1 MKRIRIGNDIRVQT
15 TLHELTDFDATMIK
29 QLRCYFIPES
39 DSNVNPFPQTYDP
52 AQYNICNCGKPMYNV
67 FPCNI
72 DAPHWFPGYN
82 GFGVNSTPFMSINK
96 EYLAPSRLLAEQN
109 KIEAYFPAVD
119 QKLLGEY
126 RVVIVLTLYQTG
138 WGADNLRTYTIDKG
152 VVFALTSNDQDIDTD
167 TVIDLDT
174 PYITSISIPSTL
186 TLGTEQ
192 VFNIGESD
200 HNDAVYNIQLHY
212 SNGASKKVTPDE
224 FSELFTVVVHGGPS
238 AIAVGENGQINRIDK
253 YSDVNTEI
261 TYLLKDNVTVN
272 ATIKVVSS
280 GKWYN
285 INYIYDSNY
294 VTVDGE
300 TSVYIEDIL
309 KNGDA
314 NPITTFT
321 ATPTDDEYAM
331 TSLDMEIT
339 GASLLNKP
347 DPSSQVIKAEVTIE
361 TPVTSDEITVTITA
375 SEFRP

>member
-29 QLRCYFIPES
+29 QLRCYFIPKPD
-39 DSNVNPFPQTYDP
+39 DSVNPFPQTYDP

-109 KIEAYFPAVD
+109 KIEAYFPAAD

-126 RVVIVLTLYQTG
+126 KVVIVLTLYQAG
-138 WGADNLRTYTIDKG
+138 WGTDNLRTYTIDKG
-152 VVFALTSNDQDIDTD
+152 VVFALTSDNQDIDTD
-167 TVIDLDT
+167 TVIDLDAA
-174 PYITSISIPSTL
+174 YITSITVPNIL
-186 TLGTEQ
+186 TFGTQQ

-200 HNDAVYNIQLHY
+200 YHNVVYNIQLNY
-212 SNGASKKVTPDE
+212 SNGLSKEVTPEE
-224 FSELFTVVVHGGPS
+224 FKKLFTVAMHGDPFTIS
-238 AIAVGENGQINRIDK
+238 VGENGQINRTNK
-253 YSDVNTEI
+253 YKDVNAEI
-261 TYLLKDNVTVN
+261 TYLLKDDVSVN
-272 ATIKVVSS
+272 ATMKVVSS

-300 TSVYIEDIL
+300 TSIYIDNTTKI
-309 KNGDA
+309 GDA
-314 NPITTFT
+314 FPITTFT
-321 ATPTDDEYAM
+321 ATPTDNEYAM

-339 GASLLNKP
+339 GASLHNVP
-347 DPSSQVIKAEVTIE
+347 DPNSQVIKAEVTIVA
-361 TPVTSDEITVTITA
+361 PVTSDEITVTITA
-375 SEFRP
+375 NEYRP

>member
-39 DSNVNPFPQTYDP
+39 DSNINPFPQTYDP

-82 GFGVNSTPFMSINK
+82 GFGVNSTPFMSIKK

-109 KIEAYFPAVD
+109 KIEAYFPAAD

-126 RVVIVLTLYQTG
+126 KVVIVLTLYQTG

-152 VVFALTSNDQDIDTD
+152 VVFALTSDNQDIDTD
-167 TVIDLDT
+167 TVIDLDAA
-174 PYITSISIPSTL
+174 YITSITVPDTL
-186 TLGTEQ
+186 TLERQQ

-200 HNDAVYNIQLHY
+200 YHDVVYNIQLNY
-212 SNGASKKVTPDE
+212 SNGLSKEVTPEE
-224 FSELFTVVVHGGPS
+224 FKKLFTVAMHGDPFVIS
-238 AIAVGENGQINRIDK
+238 VGENGQINRINK
-253 YSDVNTEI
+253 YKDVNAEI
-261 TYLLKDNVTVN
+261 TYVLKDDVSVN
-272 ATIKVVSS
+272 ATMKVVSS

-285 INYIYDSNY
+285 INYIYDSNH

-300 TSVYIEDIL
+300 TSIYIDDTTKI
-309 KNGDA
+309 GDA
-314 NPITTFT
+314 LPITTFT
-321 ATPTDDEYAM
+321 ATPTNDEYAM

-339 GASLLNKP
+339 GASLHNVP
-347 DPSSQVIKAEVTIE
+347 DPNSQVIKAEVIIM

-375 SEFRP
+375 NEYRP

>member
-29 QLRCYFIPES
+29 QLRCYFIPKS
-39 DSNVNPFPQTYDP
+39 DDSVNPFPQTYDP

-82 GFGVNSTPFMSINK
+82 GFGVNSTPFMSVK
-96 EYLAPSRLLAEQN
+96 REYLAPSRLLAEQN

-126 RVVIVLTLYQTG
+126 RAVIVLTLYQTG

-174 PYITSISIPSTL
+174 PYITSISIPNTL
-186 TLGTEQ
+186 TLETQQ
-192 VFNIGESD
+192 VFNIGDED
-200 HNDAVYNIQLHY
+200 YNDVVYSIELHY

-261 TYLLKDNVTVN
+261 TYLLNDNVAVN

-280 GKWYN
+280 GKWHTIKYVHESTITVEGPSEIFVN
-285 INYIYDSNY
+285 NDYMAGDPESIVQFEAFKTPGASVVDVTGAQGDGCTIKTDDNRTFWIYS
-294 VTVDGE
+294 
-300 TSVYIEDIL
+300 
-309 KNGDA
+309 
-314 NPITTFT
+314 PITK
-321 ATPTDDEYAM
+321 DD
-331 TSLDMEIT
+331 IT
-339 GASLLNKP
+339 
-347 DPSSQVIKAEVTIE
+347 ITI
-361 TPVTSDEITVTITA
+361 TSDSGDWGDE
-375 SEFRP
+375 